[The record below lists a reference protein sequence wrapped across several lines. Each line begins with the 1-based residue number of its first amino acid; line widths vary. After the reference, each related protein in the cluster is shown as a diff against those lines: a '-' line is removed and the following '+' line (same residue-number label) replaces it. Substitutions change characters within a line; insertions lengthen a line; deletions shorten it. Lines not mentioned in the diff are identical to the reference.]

1 MRAEAGSHRAGG
13 FSTRVQKLGQ
23 ISAFWQPW
31 AVIRPPLASPAP
43 TVSAP
48 LPAAPP
54 AFWETA
60 SRKLAFALPLVV
72 TMLRTS
78 PTGQWRDDLPA
89 VRALGLVPS
98 GAEGTLSTALT
109 QLLALLPI
117 GGRLL
122 RAGWVSAIGVAV
134 ASAIAYRLIHRAL
147 SASLTTPRLSPPLAL
162 AATLTAV
169 LAPSW
174 QLEGTLA
181 GGVTVGVALAL
192 AAIWVALT
200 WRERWSTFVLGALIG
215 CTVTESHS
223 AALALGVAL
232 LTQLLLRRSWPE
244 PRATLELLL
253 GVATPLAPW
262 AIYLLLRPLSPNVEL
277 DLSGGIGTSSLV
289 SVDAAAERTTALAA
303 WIADAGLLSCALGV
317 AGLLIALFRKPLRAL
332 GAPFAALFLVDL
344 GFPASKVGI
353 LASDSL
359 APVRLLSL
367 IAIACASALAV
378 QAVATYVRRVR
389 LPFAE
394 PASALLVAFH
404 FTLAFAAVEASAY
417 AADRRDQAAADSWT
431 DAALTAL
438 PPSAL
443 LLVRS
448 EALAYRI
455 WSAQIARGART
466 DLIVIPEPL
475 LERGNVARLLLRQE
489 PALAPLVREM
499 ALAGEPSEFS
509 LSSLSD
515 TRPLFVEIDP
525 RWPKRLRNHLAPR
538 AFFPRFSAHPL
549 GRSDR
554 SQSLK
559 ENDAAWQRA
568 LAVAIAPSAR
578 DPATLAV
585 MQSELRDRAQLLAEV
600 GDREAAQAAVQS
612 LISID
617 AQDAV
622 AATLS
627 ARLAIANDV
636 TPATTRAVR

>member
-1 MRAEAGSHRAGG
+1 VSRPKARAADADRSSQAHQA
-13 FSTRVQKLGQ
+13 
-23 ISAFWQPW
+23 
-31 AVIRPPLASPAP
+31 PPLSPK
-43 TVSAP
+43 T
-48 LPAAPP
+48 PP
-54 AFWETA
+54 AFWESA
-60 SRKLAFALPLVV
+60 SRKLAFAVPLVV

-98 GAEGTLSTALT
+98 GTEGTLSTALT
-109 QLLALLPI
+109 QLVALLPV

-122 RAGWVSAIGVAV
+122 RAGWVSALGLAL
-134 ASAIAYRLIHRAL
+134 ASAVAYRLIRLAL
-147 SASLTTPRLSPPLAL
+147 GASLDTPRLSPPLAL

-181 GGVTVGVALAL
+181 GGVTVGAALAL
-192 AAIWVALT
+192 TAIWLALT
-200 WRERWSTFVLGALIG
+200 SHTRASTLVLGALIG
-215 CTVTESHS
+215 STVVESHA

-232 LTQLLLRRSWPE
+232 TALVLLRRRWPTA
-244 PRATLELLL
+244 RAALELGLGLAAPLL
-253 GVATPLAPW
+253 LCALYFV
-262 AIYLLLRPLSPNVEL
+262 LRPLSPNIEL

-303 WIADAGLLSCALGV
+303 WLVDAGVLSCALGV
-317 AGLLIALFRKPLRAL
+317 CGLVLALFRKPVRAL

-367 IAIACASALAV
+367 IAIAGASALAV
-378 QAVATYVRRVR
+378 QALATYVRRAR

-417 AADRRDQAAADSWT
+417 AADRRDHIAADSWT
-431 DAALTAL
+431 DAALSSL

-448 EALAYRI
+448 EALAYRL
-455 WSAQIARGART
+455 WSAQIARGTRT
-466 DLIVIPEPL
+466 DLVVVPQPL
-475 LERGNVARLLLRQE
+475 LERGNVAQLLLRQE
-489 PALAPLVREM
+489 PALAPLVREV
-499 ALAGEPSEFS
+499 ALAGEPTEFS
-509 LSSLSD
+509 LASLSD
-515 TRPLFVEIDP
+515 TRPLFVEVDP
-525 RWPKRLRNHLAPR
+525 AWPKRLRDHLAPR
-538 AFFPRFSAHPL
+538 PFFPRFSAHPL

-554 SQSLK
+554 LQSLK

-568 LAVAIAPSAR
+568 LESATRPGAR
-578 DPATLAV
+578 DAATLAV
-585 MQSELRDRAQLLAEV
+585 LQGELRDRAQLLVDA
-600 GDREAAQAAVQS
+600 GDREAAGDVITS
-612 LISID
+612 LFGID
-617 AQDAV
+617 PHDRV
-622 AATLS
+622 AATLT
-627 ARLAIANDV
+627 ARLAAAKDR
-636 TPATTRAVR
+636 TPASTQPPKVSHPAL

>member
-1 MRAEAGSHRAGG
+1 VSRPTA
-13 FSTRVQKLGQ
+13 T
-23 ISAFWQPW
+23 SAVP
-31 AVIRPPLASPAP
+31 RSLAPAP
-43 TVSAP
+43 V
-48 LPAAPP
+48 
-54 AFWETA
+54 FWELA
-60 SRKLAFALPLVV
+60 ARKLAFAVPLVV

-98 GAEGTLSTALT
+98 GSEGLISTALT
-109 QLLALLPI
+109 QLLALMPI

-122 RAGWVSAIGVAV
+122 RAGWVSALGLALAGAV
-134 ASAIAYRLIHRAL
+134 AYRLIHRAL
-147 SASLTTPRLSPPLAL
+147 TASIATPRLTPPLAL

-181 GGVTVGVALAL
+181 GGVTLGVALSL
-192 AAIWVALT
+192 TAIWVAVGT
-200 WRERWSTFVLGALIG
+200 EQRWSTLLLGALIG
-215 CTVTESHS
+215 CTAIESHS

-232 LTQLLLRRSWPE
+232 LSRALLRRQWPK
-244 PRATLELLL
+244 PHTAIELIL
-253 GVATPLAPW
+253 GVAAPLVPW
-262 AIYLLLRPLSPNVEL
+262 ALYLTLRPLSPNVVL

-289 SVDAAAERTTALAA
+289 SVDAAAERTTALGA
-303 WIADAGLLSCALGV
+303 WIVDAGVLSCALGLF
-317 AGLLIALFRKPLRAL
+317 GLVIAVFRKSVRAL

-367 IAIACASALAV
+367 IAIAGASALAV
-378 QAVATYVRRVR
+378 QAVATYVRRAR

-394 PASALLVAFH
+394 PASALLVAFQ
-404 FTLAFAAVEASAY
+404 FTLAFAAVESSAY
-417 AADRRDQAAADSWT
+417 AADRRDQVAADSWT
-431 DAALTAL
+431 DAALASL

-448 EALAYRI
+448 EALAYRL
-455 WSAQIARGART
+455 WAAQIARGART
-466 DLIVIPEPL
+466 DLVVIPEPL
-475 LERGNVARLLLRQE
+475 LERGNVAQLLLRQE

-499 ALAGEPSEFS
+499 ALSGQPTEFS

-515 TRPLFVEIDP
+515 ARPLFVEIDA
-525 RWPKRLRNHLAPR
+525 RWPKRLRDHLAPR

-554 SQSLK
+554 AQSLK
-559 ENDAAWQRA
+559 ENDAGWQRA
-568 LAVAIAPSAR
+568 LSVATRPGAR
-578 DPATLAV
+578 DAATLAV
-585 MQSELRDRAQLLAEV
+585 MQSELRDRAQLLVDA
-600 GDREAAQAAVQS
+600 GDSDAAQAVVKS
-612 LISID
+612 LLGID
-617 AQDAV
+617 ANDAL

-627 ARLAIANDV
+627 ARLLAQADRAAA
-636 TPATTRAVR
+636 ATVAASQPLRR

>member
-1 MRAEAGSHRAGG
+1 
-13 FSTRVQKLGQ
+13 
-23 ISAFWQPW
+23 
-31 AVIRPPLASPAP
+31 
-43 TVSAP
+43 
-48 LPAAPP
+48 
-54 AFWETA
+54 
-60 SRKLAFALPLVV
+60 
-72 TMLRTS
+72 MLRTS

-98 GAEGTLSTALT
+98 GTEGTVSIALT

-122 RAGWVSAIGVAV
+122 RAGWVSALGLAL
-134 ASAIAYRLIHRAL
+134 ASAIAHRLIHRVL
-147 SASLTTPRLSPPLAL
+147 SASLSTPRLSPPLAL

-181 GGVTVGVALAL
+181 GGVTAGVALAL
-192 AAIWVALT
+192 AAIWIALT
-200 WRERWSTFVLGALIG
+200 GRERWSTLLVGALIG
-215 CTVTESHS
+215 CTIVESHA

-232 LTQLLLRRSWPE
+232 LTLVLLRRRWPA
-244 PRATLELLL
+244 PHTAIQL
-253 GVATPLAPW
+253 GLGLAAPLAPW
-262 AIYLLLRPLSPNVEL
+262 ALYLALRPLSSNVEL

-289 SVDAAAERTTALAA
+289 SVDAAAERTTALTA
-303 WIADAGLLSCALGV
+303 WLTDAGVLSCALGV
-317 AGLLIALFRKPLRAL
+317 GGLVLALFRKPLRAL

-353 LASDSL
+353 LAPDSL

-367 IAIACASALAV
+367 IAIAGASALAV
-378 QAVATYVRRVR
+378 QAVATYVRRAR

-417 AADRRDQAAADSWT
+417 AADRRDQVAADSWT
-431 DAALTAL
+431 DAALSSL

-448 EALAYRI
+448 EALAYRL
-455 WSAQIARGART
+455 WAAQIARGART
-466 DLIVIPEPL
+466 DLVVIPESL
-475 LERGNVARLLLRQE
+475 LERGNVTRRLLRQE
-489 PALAPLVREM
+489 PGLAPLVREM
-499 ALAGEPSEFS
+499 ALAGAPTEFS

-525 RWPKRLRNHLAPR
+525 RWPKRLRDHLAPR
-538 AFFPRFSAHPL
+538 PFFPRFSAHPL

-554 SQSLK
+554 TQSLK
-559 ENDAAWQRA
+559 ESDDAWQRA
-568 LAVAIAPSAR
+568 LRSATRPGAR

-585 MQSELRDRAQLLAEV
+585 MQAELRDRAQLLVDV
-600 GDREAAQAAVQS
+600 GDYEAARGAVDT
-612 LISID
+612 LLGID
-617 AQDAV
+617 PQDV
-622 AATLS
+622 LGATLS
-627 ARLAIANDV
+627 AQLARAAER
-636 TPATTRAVR
+636 TAASTRSR

>member
-1 MRAEAGSHRAGG
+1 VRAEPAPTEAGC

-31 AVIRPPLASPAP
+31 AVIRPPLVKPASTAH
-43 TVSAP
+43 AP
-48 LPAAPP
+48 LTATPP
-54 AFWETA
+54 AFWDAA
-60 SRKLAFALPLVV
+60 SRKLAFAVPLVV

-78 PTGQWRDDLPA
+78 PSGQWRDDLPA

-98 GAEGTLSTALT
+98 GAEGTLSTAFT

-122 RAGWVSAIGVAV
+122 RAGWVSAIGLAV
-134 ASAIAYRLIHRAL
+134 ASAVAYRLIHRAL
-147 SASLTTPRLSPPLAL
+147 SCSLDTPRLSPPLAL

-181 GGVTVGVALAL
+181 GGVTVGVTLAL
-192 AAIWVALT
+192 TAIWVALT
-200 WRERWSTFVLGALIG
+200 SHERWSTLLLGALIG
-215 CTVTESHS
+215 CTVTESHP

-232 LTQLLLRRSWPE
+232 LALLLLRRRWPE
-244 PRATLELLL
+244 PHSALELVL
-253 GVATPLAPW
+253 GVAAPLAPW
-262 AIYLLLRPLSPNVEL
+262 SLYLLLRPLSPNVEL
-277 DLSGGIGTSSLV
+277 NLSGGIGTSSLV

-303 WIADAGLLSCALGV
+303 WVADAGLISCALGV
-317 AGLLIALFRKPLRAL
+317 AGLLIAVFRKPLRAL
-332 GAPFAALFLVDL
+332 GAPFAALFLFDL

-378 QAVATYVRRVR
+378 QALATYVRRAR

-417 AADRRDQAAADSWT
+417 AADRRDQVAADSWT
-431 DAALTAL
+431 DAALSSL

-448 EALAYRI
+448 EALAYRL

-466 DLIVIPEPL
+466 DLIVIPQPL
-475 LERGNVARLLLRQE
+475 LERGNVAQLLLRQE

-538 AFFPRFSAHPL
+538 AFFPRFAAHPL

-568 LAVAIAPSAR
+568 LLIAAAPGAR
-578 DPATLAV
+578 DAATLAV
-585 MQSELRDRAQLLAEV
+585 MQSELRDRAQLLV
-600 GDREAAQAAVQS
+600 DLGDREAAQTAVQS
-612 LISID
+612 LFGID
-617 AQDAV
+617 PHDTV

-627 ARLAIANDV
+627 ARLALAHDSAPASTQ
-636 TPATTRAVR
+636 TPR